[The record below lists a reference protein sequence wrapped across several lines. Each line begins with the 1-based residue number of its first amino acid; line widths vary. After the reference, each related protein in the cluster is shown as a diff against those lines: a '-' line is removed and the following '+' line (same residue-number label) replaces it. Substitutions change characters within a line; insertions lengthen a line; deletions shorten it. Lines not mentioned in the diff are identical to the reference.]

1 MPSIDDSFSLGIFR
15 NPASSKYWIEHR
27 AAGVHL
33 MNFDN
38 TQSIGLCVVS
48 MLLMQAGLAYSISI
62 IHSTGPIHTS
72 AYRLTV
78 AALLVTAVCAY
89 KNRNKVRR
97 LFTTDSF
104 FLGIAMAGMAVFFSI
119 AIANMPL
126 ALATCIEFMGP
137 LTVVCIYQQTIRS
150 VMLAG
155 GALLGIYLILSNSQG
170 DSAVMH
176 VWSAF
181 AAAACWAAYIALGKR
196 VSQSDSSIYGLCP
209 ALLTAAF
216 ISLISSV
223 WEPSTGMTAYE
234 FPKILLIALLY
245 PLAPYVLDLL
255 ALKRL
260 KHSRFGMLT
269 SAEPV
274 IALAIGVVTLGQTLT
289 CFQLVGLSLVVFANA
304 ASMTEPPRA
313 NEVKNRLS

>member
-1 MPSIDDSFSLGIFR
+1 
-15 NPASSKYWIEHR
+15 
-27 AAGVHL
+27 
-33 MNFDN
+33 MNFNN
-38 TQSIGLCVVS
+38 TQSLGLCVMS
-48 MLLMQAGLAYSISI
+48 MLLMQGGLAYSIPV

-78 AALLVTAVCAY
+78 AALIVTAVCAY
-89 KNRNKVRR
+89 KKRSQIRL
-97 LFTTDSF
+97 LFTADSLL
-104 FLGIAMAGMAVFFSI
+104 LGIAMAGMAIFFAI

-137 LTVVCIYQQTIRS
+137 LAVVCIYQKTLRS

-155 GALLGIYLILSNSQG
+155 AALLGIYLMLANSEE

-176 VWSAF
+176 AWSAF
-181 AAAACWAAYIALGKR
+181 AAAACWAAYIVLGKR
-196 VSQSDSSIYGLCP
+196 VSQSNSGLYGLCP
-209 ALLTAAF
+209 ALLTAACA
-216 ISLISSV
+216 SLIFSAWESSIGL
-223 WEPSTGMTAYE
+223 TTYE
-234 FPKILLIALLY
+234 IPKILLIALLY

-260 KHSRFGMLT
+260 RHSTFGMLT

-289 CFQLVGLSLVVFANA
+289 YFQVAGLSLVVFANA
-304 ASMTEPPRA
+304 ASITEPTRA
-313 NEVKNRLS
+313 EEVKNGLS

>member
-1 MPSIDDSFSLGIFR
+1 MPFIDDSFSLGIFR
-15 NPASSKYWIEHR
+15 NPASSKYWIEHW
-27 AAGVHL
+27 AAEIHS

-38 TQSIGLCVVS
+38 TQSLGLCVVS
-48 MLLMQAGLAYSISI
+48 MLLMQAGLAYSIPI

-72 AYRLTV
+72 AYRLTI
-78 AALLVTAVCAY
+78 AALVVTVVCAY
-89 KNRNKVRR
+89 KKRSKVRG
-97 LFTTDSF
+97 LFTTISF
-104 FLGIAMAGMAVFFSI
+104 LLGIAMAGMAIFFSI

-137 LTVVCIYQQTIRS
+137 LAVVCIYQKTIRS

-155 GALLGIYLILSNSQG
+155 GALLGIYLMLSNSQE
-170 DSAVMH
+170 DSAVMQ

-181 AAAACWAAYIALGKR
+181 AAAACWAAYIVLGKR
-196 VSQSDSSIYGLCP
+196 LSQSDSSIYGLCP

-216 ISLISSV
+216 TSLISSA
-223 WEPSTGMTAYE
+223 WEPSTGLTAHE

-255 ALKRL
+255 ALKML
-260 KHSRFGMLT
+260 THSRFGMLT

-289 CFQLVGLSLVVFANA
+289 CFQLAGLSLVVFANA
-304 ASMTEPPRA
+304 ASMPEPTRA
-313 NEVKNRLS
+313 DEMKNELS